1 MPWQAAAPHA
11 GFSSAAKTWLPVD
24 ARHTALAVDQQAGPD
39 SLLGYFK
46 QIIAWRKTQP
56 ALIHGDMHLW
66 DAHAQ
71 TLVFVREHA
80 GQRVLCA
87 FNFSDRAA
95 ELSLPADWAGAQALN
110 ESGTSGVHTD
120 AQRLR
125 FEPWGCAFLSP
136 SKGL

>member
-1 MPWQAAAPHA
+1 
-11 GFSSAAKTWLPVD
+11 
-24 ARHTALAVDQQAGPD
+24 LAVDQQTGPD
-39 SLLGYFK
+39 SLLHYFK
-46 QIIAWRKTQP
+46 QISAWRKTQP
-56 ALIHGDMHLW
+56 ALIQGDMQLW

-95 ELSLPADWAGAQALN
+95 ELSLPTDWAGAQALSG
-110 ESGTSGVHTD
+110 SGTSGVHID
-120 AQRLR
+120 AQRLH

-136 SKGL
+136 STGL